1 MTDALDPA
9 MAETLNRVLYVDD
22 EPDIRAIVELSLRH
36 VGGLDV
42 RLAES
47 GGQALEILEARLE
60 GWTPQLILLD
70 AVMPGMDGPATLAAI
85 RARPTLDGVPVA
97 FVTAMTQDSEVA
109 AFKALGAVG
118 VIAKPFDPL
127 ALPGRVRDVWG
138 ATIHP

>member
-1 MTDALDPA
+1 

-22 EPDIRAIVELSLRH
+22 EPDIQAIVELSLRH

-47 GGQALEILEARLE
+47 GGQALALLERAILE
-60 GWTPQLILLD
+60 GWVPQLILLD

-85 RARPTLDGVPVA
+85 RHHPSLDGIPVA

-109 AFKALGAVG
+109 ALKALGAVG

-127 ALPGRVRDVWG
+127 GLPGNVRDVWG
-138 ATIHP
+138 ATIRP